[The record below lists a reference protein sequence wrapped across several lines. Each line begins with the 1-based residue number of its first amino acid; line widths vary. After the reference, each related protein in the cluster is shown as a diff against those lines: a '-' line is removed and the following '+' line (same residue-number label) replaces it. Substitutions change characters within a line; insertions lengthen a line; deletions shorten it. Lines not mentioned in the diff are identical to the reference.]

1 MSKKFKSVAKFL
13 FFIPIFYSLILTS
26 ASAQEAPPSIN
37 AESAVLIDSKT
48 GQVLYSKN
56 SDTKHFPASTTKVL
70 TALVVLENTKLTDI
84 VTIGANPPFA
94 DGSSIGLKEG
104 EKFTVETLLTGL
116 LLESG
121 NDCAEALAEHVGGSI
136 EGFVEM
142 MNKKAKEIG
151 CRNSNFENPSGLP
164 NDKHQTTAYDLAL
177 IMKEAIKNPDYV
189 RISRLLSVEL
199 PPSNLDGSKRWVNN
213 HNHLIDPNSKYYYP
227 NTLAGKSGYTDVA
240 RHTFVISGEKDGQVL
255 IAAFLKAED
264 KNENYKDMKKL
275 LDYGF
280 NNFKDYKLYSKDQEV
295 DNIKIT
301 DDTSIPLLI
310 DRDVVFTSDKSNSDN
325 INPTLDYKLPRR
337 IKKKSLKKGD
347 IITSAKVIV
356 DGKTISEVNLLSG
369 IDREYNFK
377 TAISE
382 MIANNSFKIKCIS
395 IVILIIILII
405 IRIIIVRNRRKKRA
419 FHNKWKHI
427 RNRRNTY

>member
-151 CRNSNFENPSGLP
+151 CKNSNFENPSGLP

-199 PPSNLDGSKRWVNN
+199 PPSNLDGSKRWTNN

-227 NTLAGKSGYTDVA
+227 NALAGKSGYTDVA

-255 IAAFLKAED
+255 VAAFLKAED
-264 KNENYKDMKKL
+264 KNENYKDMRKL

-280 NNFKDYKLYSKDQEV
+280 NNFNDYKLYSKDQEV

-310 DRDVVFTSDKSNSDN
+310 DRDVVFTGDKSNSDN

-356 DGKTISEVNLLSG
+356 DGKTVSEVNLLSG

-382 MIANNSFKIKCIS
+382 MISNNSFKIKCIL

>member
-1 MSKKFKSVAKFL
+1 MSKKFKSVVKFL

-37 AESAVLIDSKT
+37 AESAILIDSKT

-56 SDTKHFPASTTKVL
+56 GNTKHFPASTTKVL
-70 TALVVLENTKLTDI
+70 TALVVLEHTKLTDI

-94 DGSSIGLKEG
+94 KGSSIGLKEG

-136 EGFVEM
+136 EGFAEM
-142 MNKKAKEIG
+142 MNKKAKELG
-151 CRNSNFENPSGLP
+151 CKDSNFENPSGLP

-199 PPSNLDGSKRWVNN
+199 PPSNLDGAKRWTNN
-213 HNHLIDPNSKYYYP
+213 HNHLLNPNSKYYYP
-227 NTLAGKSGYTDVA
+227 NTLAGKSGYTDIA
-240 RHTFVISGEKDGQVL
+240 RHTFVISGEKDGQIL

-264 KNENYKDMKKL
+264 KNENYKDMGKL

-280 NNFKDYKLYSKDQEV
+280 NNFKDYKLYSKDEEV

-301 DDTSIPLLI
+301 DDVSIPLVI
-310 DRDVVFTSDKSNSDN
+310 DKDVFFTGDKSNSDS
-325 INPTLDYKLPRR
+325 IKPTLDYKLPRM

-347 IITSAKVIV
+347 VITSAKVIV

-377 TAISE
+377 IAISE
-382 MIANNSFKIKCIS
+382 LIANNSFKIICIS
-395 IVILIIILII
+395 IFIVIIILII
-405 IRIIIVRNRRKKRA
+405 IRIIIVKNRRKKRA
-419 FHNKWKHI
+419 FYNKWKHI
-427 RNRRNTY
+427 NNNKNTY